1 MESKMN
7 GKSFEGY
14 GASSL
19 WQRRIRA
26 YGQQAAKNVDHREA
40 RSCLRR
46 RNESN
51 PAEGRPNFAR
61 KASIPIDAS
70 LMAILSFSR
79 AFSRSSIRF
88 FSFVVID
95 SRVSRCDRRASRMF
109 FPVFSSVDFFP
120 VANGEHNNDM
130 DRIVNRVN
138 DTIVSHAQA
147 VFVGIAQFFC
157 LVRSWVGL
165 QFKQTV
171 FQERLN
177 EVGQR
182 KEFFFRAAGN
192 GNLVA
197 GHSLCFLFAS
207 DRNFRKG
214 LQGSSARSCAIA
226 RSVKSSRRR
235 LSLIMLSTTWF
246 LTACGNIRNAI
257 INTCAVACWELG

>member
-1 MESKMN
+1 MKKTRFNLTGETGRADYMEAAEQLHQTVFN
-7 GKSFEGY
+7 GAKGNRSFFASFCIFMLKFFIGGNKSAAGRFGQCGFYPE
-14 GASSL
+14 SHNC
-19 WQRRIRA
+19 RRMT
-26 YGQQAAKNVDHREA
+26 GPLE
-40 RSCLRR
+40 CL
-46 RNESN
+46 
-51 PAEGRPNFAR
+51 
-61 KASIPIDAS
+61 
-70 LMAILSFSR
+70 L
-79 AFSRSSIRF
+79 
-88 FSFVVID
+88 
-95 SRVSRCDRRASRMF
+95 
-109 FPVFSSVDFFP
+109 SVDFFP

-138 DTIVSHAQA
+138 DAIVSHAQA

-157 LVRSWVGL
+157 LAGSWVGL

-177 EVGQR
+177 EIGQR
-182 KEFFFRAAGN
+182 KEFFFRAAGD

-257 INTCAVACWELG
+257 INTCAVACWELR